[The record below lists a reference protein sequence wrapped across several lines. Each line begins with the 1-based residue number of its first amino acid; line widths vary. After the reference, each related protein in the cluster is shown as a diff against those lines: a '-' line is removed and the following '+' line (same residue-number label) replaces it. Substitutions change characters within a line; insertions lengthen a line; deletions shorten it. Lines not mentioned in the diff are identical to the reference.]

1 MKIFTAIQEIRTHI
15 SERKQHGEMIGF
27 VPTMGALHEGHFSLM
42 TQALKEN
49 DAVVVSIFVN
59 PLQFGPDEDYEAYPR
74 TLDADLEK
82 AEARGVDIVFAP
94 SAAEMY
100 PEEMQTGVHVH
111 EGTDVLCGK
120 SRPGHFDGV
129 ATVVLKLLQIVQPAR
144 SYFGQKDAQQAAV
157 LTNMARDFNL
167 STEIVTGPTVRE
179 PDGLA
184 LSSRNVNL
192 TSGERREAVWLYEG
206 LKQGALWIEEGS
218 YGPGEI
224 LKKAKHTVE
233 ANISGT
239 IDYMDI
245 LTYPGLKP
253 VKEWNG
259 QVIIAGAVQFSGA
272 RLIDNIILSFGQK
285 ERV

>member
-1 MKIFTAIQEIRTHI
+1 MKVFTSIQEIRTHI
-15 SERKQHGEMIGF
+15 SERKQQGEIIGF

-42 TQALKEN
+42 MQALKEN

-74 TLDADLEK
+74 KLEADLEK
-82 AEARGVDIVFAP
+82 AEARGVDIVFVP
-94 SAAEMY
+94 SAKEMY
-100 PEEMQTGVHVH
+100 PEEMQTGVRVL
-111 EGTDVLCGK
+111 EGSDVLCGK

-144 SYFGQKDAQQAAV
+144 AYFGQKDAQQAAV
-157 LTNMARDFNL
+157 LTNMVRDFNL
-167 STEIVTGPTVRE
+167 PTKIVTGPTVRE
-179 PDGLA
+179 ADGLA

-192 TSGERREAVWLYEG
+192 TSRERREAVWLYEG
-206 LKQGALWIEEGS
+206 LKQGALWIEEGL
-218 YGPGEI
+218 YGPEEI
-224 LKKAKHTVE
+224 LKKAKRIVE

-239 IDYMDI
+239 IDYMEI

-253 VKEWNG
+253 VREWNG

-272 RLIDNIILSFGQK
+272 RLIDNIILFPDQK

>member
-1 MKIFTAIQEIRTHI
+1 MKVFTAIQDIRAHI
-15 SERKQHGEMIGF
+15 DERKRQGEMIGF

-42 TQALKEN
+42 NQALKEN
-49 DAVVVSIFVN
+49 DAAVVSIFVN

-74 TLDADLEK
+74 ALDADLEK
-82 AEARGVDIVFAP
+82 AEARGIDTVFAP

-129 ATVVLKLLQIVQPAR
+129 ATVVLKLLQIVQPTR
-144 SYFGQKDAQQAAV
+144 VYFGQKDAQQAAV
-157 LTNMARDFNL
+157 VTNMGRDFNL
-167 STEIVTGPTVRE
+167 PTEIVTGPTIRE

-206 LKQGALWIEEGS
+206 LKQGALWIEEGT
-218 YGPGEI
+218 YRPREI
-224 LKKAKHTVE
+224 LEEAKHTVE

-239 IDYMDI
+239 LDYMDI
-245 LTYPGLKP
+245 LTYPGLRP
-253 VKEWNG
+253 VKEWNER
-259 QVIIAGAVQFSGA
+259 VIIAGAVQFSGA
-272 RLIDNIILSFGQK
+272 RLIDNIILSPAQK
-285 ERV
+285 GRV